1 MYNVQPGVNI
11 DYANGSSELADQT
24 VYSDDIIPFAT
35 INPSDS
41 NPDLMYEISKQLEL
55 LFANQ
60 KNNADYTSMMNEL
73 GTVADEARNVSGNK
87 EWQVYSNLKQYQYKY
102 LQVLS
107 EYVPQLLSKETFFN
121 SVFK

>member
-1 MYNVQPGVNI
+1 M
-11 DYANGSSELADQT
+11 ADQT

-35 INPSDS
+35 INPGDS

-55 LFANQ
+55 LFVDQ
-60 KNNADYTSMMNEL
+60 KSNIDYKAMMNEL
-73 GTVADEARNVSGNK
+73 DSVADEARNVSGNK
-87 EWQVYSNLKQYQYKY
+87 DWQVYSNLKQYQYKY

-107 EYVPQLLSKETFFN
+107 EYVPKLLAKETFFN